1 MELFIFIHPNLSYP
15 HMTYELSEL
24 EKGRIRILVSHN
36 DRELASIYFE
46 KAKNTF
52 QNKPI
57 TMNAWG
63 CVDAKVEGLY
73 EMEGEIPT
81 PKEIVKTCQ
90 DLIREK
96 GY

>member
-1 MELFIFIHPNLSYP
+1 MYSNLSYP

-24 EKGRIRILVSHN
+24 EKNRIRILVSHN

-46 KAKNTF
+46 KAKNSF

-63 CVDAKVEGLY
+63 CVDAKIEGLY